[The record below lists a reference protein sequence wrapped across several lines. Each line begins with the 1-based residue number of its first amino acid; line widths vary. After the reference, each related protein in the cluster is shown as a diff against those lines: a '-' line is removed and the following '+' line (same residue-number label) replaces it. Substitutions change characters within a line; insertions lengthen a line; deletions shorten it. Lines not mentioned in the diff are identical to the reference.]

1 MEAPTNG
8 LNLRISGHTSEFRPA
23 VIERATLMIR
33 TVLEAA
39 NVRGQWLYMV
49 TGPSE
54 SLRNSSQYSMEVRQ
68 ASEVLVNMVH
78 VVMRA
83 SIGPGGA
90 LTGMLKL
97 PPEVRSKQ
105 FIVDVQS
112 FVDIFNRSGWHG
124 ILVPEERQQACYV
137 GKPPVTTALKPAR
150 RAVQEPDE
158 EDLKPPARAVQLDGP
173 AYLARERA
181 RTLPMQVLLPSDS
194 SRVTRKR
201 AVIFPVQL
209 EPLRE
214 TFPTRPEAA
223 TQSRFPTIGSPTPT
237 AKQEAAMPD
246 TKMERNDKL
255 VTFLRQVL
263 KQGSVTNGVFNGKGV
278 TKYSQPLFPHEA
290 MIWQRTGILRE
301 LAGLRWIRRVG
312 QGEYQVEQ
320 GFVTQHQLGLTI
332 TPIDKAQRG
341 VKAVRLKANGHTN
354 GVGGLQALLDK
365 QVELQARI
373 RTEAQHERQ
382 QHEDAIAEAIA
393 DVERAQVRVTAAREA
408 LAAFEARHADLLV
421 PVPDVV
427 TPTLPVGTQ

>member
-8 LNLRISGHTSEFRPA
+8 LNLRIGGHTSEFRPT

-54 SLRNSSQYSMEVRQ
+54 SIRNSSQYSMEVRQ

-83 SIGPGGA
+83 FLGPGGA

-112 FVDIFNRSGWHG
+112 SVDIFNGSGWQG
-124 ILVPEERQQACYV
+124 VLVSEVRQAACYV
-137 GKPPVTTALKPAR
+137 GKPPVTTALKSAR

-158 EDLKPPARAVQLDGP
+158 EDLKPPARVAQLDGP
-173 AYLARERA
+173 AYLARERE
-181 RTLPMQVLLPSDS
+181 RTLPGSALARPAIA
-194 SRVTRKR
+194 RT
-201 AVIFPVQL
+201 ATFPV
-209 EPLRE
+209 
-214 TFPTRPEAA
+214 RPELPRVASPVL
-223 TQSRFPTIGSPTPT
+223 SRIGTSVVPPPKFPISEGSAPI
-237 AKQEAAMPD
+237 AKQEAAMSDPK
-246 TKMERNDKL
+246 TERNDKL
-255 VTFLRQVL
+255 AEFLRQVL
-263 KQGSVTNGVFNGKGV
+263 AQDSVSNGEFSGKGI
-278 TKYSQPLFPHEA
+278 TKIAKPLFPDKPDGWLRMGIVHELMSLEWVRHVA
-290 MIWQRTGILRE
+290 P
-301 LAGLRWIRRVG
+301 GL
-312 QGEYQVEQ
+312 YQVEQ
-320 GFVTQHQLGLTI
+320 HFVNQHRLGLTI
-332 TPIDKAQRG
+332 TPIDMAQRG
-341 VKAVRLKANGHTN
+341 VKVVRSKTNGHTN
-354 GVGGLQALLDK
+354 SVGGLQALLDK

-393 DVERAQVRVTAAREA
+393 DVERAQVRVTAARKA